1 MSNLDRMYIDITC
14 ALGAGQPSDIAIGFS
29 APWVEYFSSL
39 GRTAADSLVV
49 TVEFNCNCVCIV
61 CSLVESSKSPK
72 ID

>member
-1 MSNLDRMYIDITC
+1 MDIVITC
-14 ALGAGQPSDIAIGFS
+14 ALGAGQPSDIAMGFS
-29 APWVEYFSSL
+29 VPWAENFSSL

-72 ID
+72 ND